1 MKKLYSFFFA
11 IMVTI
16 AANAQLTT
24 KSNYDVNADGKV
36 TVDDATAVV
45 SNYVGDNNGERQ
57 MVDAEQ
63 LNATLQSIFTELK
76 SLGNRLSAIES
87 KLDISNGE
95 SEDPYNERIK
105 TLAKIM
111 KE

>member
-36 TVDDATAVV
+36 TVDDATYN
-45 SNYVGDNNGERQ
+45 SN
-57 MVDAEQ
+57 
-63 LNATLQSIFTELK
+63 S
-76 SLGNRLSAIES
+76 
-87 KLDISNGE
+87 
-95 SEDPYNERIK
+95 
-105 TLAKIM
+105 
-111 KE
+111 